1 MIHLRSLCLPAL
13 LLAVGLTGC
22 RQEVVASPCADGHAD
37 ATPTTDATS
46 PGDASAADSQG
57 MDTGSSDAGTD
68 DAAPLCEP
76 FCLRGVTV
84 SAAVIDV
91 KEAVTLTPVLD
102 AAGSGPWEI
111 TAPSWRAERGAG
123 RPALVPAELTVSVTP
138 AATQVS
144 FVVEEVP
151 PWFFETTFVVTV
163 RVRDVRSGF
172 SDSLEVSVKVRGN
185 VLLAAGSEGKVYA
198 VASDGRPAA
207 GVRSRFTDGALLEQL
222 VVTPRSLQLASDGT
236 LLVHDE
242 GATPPRIGRFELTG
256 KDVSVGDLQY
266 RDAQAMGVFLN
277 EQNAAYGLALLPD
290 GRAVYPEHH
299 FAGPSNEPKSRL
311 MVWRADGTFERSVWA
326 PSPEEE
332 WRGAAA
338 TPDGKVVV
346 ADRGLDVIT
355 RYDPATWLPDGT
367 LVDRLPGVVYSV
379 EPTAQA
385 LYVTGYQF
393 IWEVGWTAGRAAITD
408 LPGTASAWRGITAYE
423 GGQLL
428 AIRDT
433 QDTATNVVVIE
444 GRRFVRYFRVAN
456 AGPVT
461 SPSAIE
467 YLR

>member
-1 MIHLRSLCLPAL
+1 MIHLRSLCLPVL
-13 LLAVGLTGC
+13 TLAVGLAGC
-22 RQEVVASPCADGHAD
+22 RQEVVASACGDGHVDVDATAD
-37 ATPTTDATS
+37 ASP
-46 PGDASAADSQG
+46 PGDAGSPDTQG
-57 MDTGSSDAGTD
+57 ADTGTSDAGLA
-68 DAAPLCEP
+68 DAAPRCEP

-84 SAAVIDV
+84 SADVVDV

-102 AAGSGPWEI
+102 TSGSGPREV
-111 TAPSWRAERGAG
+111 TAPTWRAERGTG
-123 RPALVPAELTVSVTP
+123 RPALVPAELNVSVS
-138 AATQVS
+138 ASATQVT
-144 FVVEEVP
+144 FVVQEVP

-163 RVRDVRSGF
+163 QVRDVGSGF
-172 SDSLEVSVKVRGN
+172 TDTVEASVKVRGN
-185 VLLAAGSEGKVYA
+185 VLLSGGADGKVYA
-198 VASDGRPAA
+198 VASDGRPA
-207 GVRSRFTDGALLEQL
+207 GGIGGRFADGALLEQL
-222 VVTPRSLQLASDGT
+222 VVTPRSLQLLPDGT

-256 KDVSVGDLQY
+256 KDVSLADLQY
-266 RDAQAMGVFLN
+266 RDGQGMAVFSN

-299 FAGPSNEPKSRL
+299 FAGVSNEPKSRL

-326 PSPEEE
+326 PSSEEE
-332 WRGAAA
+332 WRGATT

-367 LVDRLPGVVYSV
+367 LVDRLPGIVYAV

-393 IWEVGWTAGRAAITD
+393 IWEVGWAAGRAAITD
-408 LPGTASAWRGITAYE
+408 LPGAASAWRGITAYE
-423 GGQLL
+423 GGRLL

-433 QDTATNVVVIE
+433 QDTATNVVLIE
-444 GRRFVRYFRVAN
+444 GRRFVRYFRVAS
-456 AGPVT
+456 AGPVM